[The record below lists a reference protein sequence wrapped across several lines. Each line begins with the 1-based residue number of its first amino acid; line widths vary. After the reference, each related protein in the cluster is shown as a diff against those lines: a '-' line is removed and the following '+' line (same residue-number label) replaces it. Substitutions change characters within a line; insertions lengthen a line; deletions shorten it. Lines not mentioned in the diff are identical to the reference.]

1 MDLFA
6 GLPRR
11 CTGIRQDRQECRHN
25 YRNIRNTLRYQI
37 GSLYD
42 FDPSV
47 DAVPLEQ
54 LHPIDQWAL
63 HELAQLVRNVTEAYE
78 AYEYHRAFKEFIDP
92 FCSNTLSATYHD
104 ILKDRL
110 YTAAPNDPLRRSSQ
124 TAIAIIFNVFTRL
137 IAPLLPTTADEAW
150 SYAGN
155 DSDFSA
161 QAIALEGWPYI
172 EDGWDNP
179 AVADDIRALRTFLSE
194 HLNEPLEQL
203 RQDKVIGQSLD
214 AKAVISAPADHPTF
228 ALLQRY
234 ATDLPEL
241 FILSQV
247 RLSESPLGGELS
259 VTVDHADGVRCPRS
273 WRWVTELVDTEE
285 WGPVS
290 PRCAH
295 ALTQLTS
302 KQA

>member
-1 MDLFA
+1 M
-6 GLPRR
+6 
-11 CTGIRQDRQECRHN
+11 
-25 YRNIRNTLRYQI
+25 
-37 GSLYD
+37 
-42 FDPSV
+42 
-47 DAVPLEQ
+47 PLDQ

-161 QAIALEGWPYI
+161 QAIALEGWPY
-172 EDGWDNP
+172 
-179 AVADDIRALRTFLSE
+179 V
-194 HLNEPLEQL
+194 EQL
-203 RQDKVIGQSLD
+203 GPPSPTTSAPCAPSCPSISTSHSNNCARTKSS
-214 AKAVISAPADHPTF
+214 AKAWMPK
-228 ALLQRY
+228 R
-234 ATDLPEL
+234 
-241 FILSQV
+241 
-247 RLSESPLGGELS
+247 
-259 VTVDHADGVRCPRS
+259 
-273 WRWVTELVDTEE
+273 
-285 WGPVS
+285 
-290 PRCAH
+290 
-295 ALTQLTS
+295 
-302 KQA
+302 